1 MARRTGSALSA
12 LVLLALIAGAAA
24 TGSSVHLVGSKG
36 EKYVRA
42 GEPAPLCQH
51 GLAHAL
57 AAAVG
62 LAPPRAA
69 GADGS
74 AAASAGEALVARD
87 ALSRPRAA
95 VFLSLAGLKEQASHV
110 ATIFGDRL
118 ARRADVAAGTG
129 RQSASPILGA
139 LEAVAKANPDV
150 PVREMR
156 SRRRRAA
163 AIGPRAAGGPALRPP
178 PPPPLPPPKRR
189 LCTAAHPGPAL
200 TLRPLPPSHPS
211 SSEQIAPLGGDA
223 ACGDA
228 CQEAALAAL
237 APQIGAAYAPAA
249 GGAPM
254 AGALTLTPAVTFDL
268 SRPADRAFAAELASL
283 YAAASARN
291 GAPSLAD
298 DVELMAGTLT
308 ALQGVADAYGADSAA
323 YAAAAD
329 ALVADLRVSVAQ
341 LDAAFG
347 GDAVYA
353 LGFVPAG
360 AGAEARAATRRLL
373 GVRSRLLLPRPPLL
387 LLLRPLPCR

>member
-1 MARRTGSALSA
+1 M
-12 LVLLALIAGAAA
+12 
-24 TGSSVHLVGSKG
+24 
-36 EKYVRA
+36 
-42 GEPAPLCQH
+42 
-51 GLAHAL
+51 
-57 AAAVG
+57 
-62 LAPPRAA
+62 
-69 GADGS
+69 
-74 AAASAGEALVARD
+74 GEALVARD

-150 PVREMR
+150 P
-156 SRRRRAA
+156 
-163 AIGPRAAGGPALRPP
+163 
-178 PPPPLPPPKRR
+178 
-189 LCTAAHPGPAL
+189 
-200 TLRPLPPSHPS
+200 
-211 SSEQIAPLGGDA
+211 IAPLGGDA

-228 CQEAALAAL
+228 CLEAALAAL

-373 GVRSRLLLPRPPLL
+373 GSQPFYPGVDEATAAKIFSAKAAGYGAFVAALYFALAGVWCMCNMKMKTDTLLYPRQKAE
-387 LLLRPLPCR
+387 